1 MEAKDYTNIAGSPFQ
16 PYVQTQ
22 IEQRKKIVSEE
33 NRTYKELQW
42 LTNKNVWI
50 RISSGTD
57 VTDDNIYFKNFKDDA
72 LSRKYILQA
81 GLIDHSGDSFNLR
94 SGLGPDGAYNI
105 GGTDI
110 NKKTDEKFFN
120 ANIISSFGFRP
131 MPGLTGLSIKTG
143 GKLGTLR
150 EASFEFTCYT
160 MEQLN
165 IMDALYMKLGFSV
178 LIEWGHIPFLDKNGE
193 LDNNPRPL
201 NFYNIKTKEELMVAI
216 QEKRVEHSGNY
227 DAMWGTVKNFSYS
240 FGENGE
246 FKCKVDLVGAGDIL
260 ESLKINQSGNIIGNS
275 PTKGDNYPV
284 VADANKSLLNEAL
297 YNYFNSAKKNPNNP
311 CIFRRVLTNYFK
323 KLNINFE
330 DFSQSSD
337 LIKKGFHY
345 SLINGSNTIK
355 GNGGKDIDIPNIPN
369 HEYYFSNYKLEIE
382 VDSGEEETPTGEVQV
397 YITLG
402 HLLLLTLATGG
413 IYDKKDS
420 KENPYIYI
428 DVNPE
433 TNRCYT
439 FPGHCSLDPTVCLIG
454 SQGLPLKIDSDPFK
468 DIQKYYPFYDATNP
482 KLGGRFMWTLVNIDF
497 VAKTLRKYASN
508 DPKGNV
514 NFVDFMQDILSS
526 ISKACGGFNEFRIV
540 PDDDTRCIRIFDDRG
555 IPGYNYETSK
565 YTEIP
570 VLGKN
575 SLVYDFSYTSKISP
589 QLATQ
594 TVIAAQAQV
603 KGIQGSKDA
612 LAFSHLNKGLTNRLS
627 PTRVESVTELNGDN
641 TFNETLSKYIELR
654 DHLISIYSGVSYAII
669 VSDEAL
675 DVIEKNFGVKDNKD
689 GTKDVPKDKLKPL
702 LIDYLQNV
710 YGTFISEVEKRKLKE
725 ERISKK
731 IKVKQEDGNEKEETI
746 NGEIKILFVALNNAQ
761 ADLANETS
769 FDEYFYLNDDGK
781 TYVTT
786 EDDLYRYVHKLLE
799 KKYSDLI
806 GIKREDTPI
815 EKAWT
820 DIAKKQTKNTIKTQ
834 TKSSKTWY

>member
-1 MEAKDYTNIAGSPFQ
+1 MDAKNYTNIAGSPFQ
-16 PYVQTQ
+16 PYVREQ

-57 VTDDNIYFKNFKDDA
+57 VDKDNNHFPNETGDT
-72 LSRKYILQA
+72 LSKKYILQA
-81 GLIDHSGDSFNLR
+81 GLTDYSNNSFNLR
-94 SGLGPDGAYNI
+94 EGLGDNGAYGI
-105 GGTDI
+105 GVTQG
-110 NKKTDEKFFN
+110 
-120 ANIISSFGFRP
+120 FGFKP
-131 MPGLTGLSIKTG
+131 MPGLENISIKTG

-150 EASFEFTCYT
+150 EATIEFTCYNL
-160 MEQLN
+160 EQLN
-165 IMDALYMKLGFSV
+165 IMDALYMKLGFNV
-178 LIEWGHIPFLDKNGE
+178 LIEWGHIPFINNKGE
-193 LDNNPRPL
+193 LDTNPKPL
-201 NFYNIKTKEELMVAI
+201 DFYKINSKEELMVAI
-216 QEKRVEHSGNY
+216 QENRVYHAGNY

-246 FKCKVDLVGAGDIL
+246 FKCKIDLVGAGDIL
-260 ESLKINQSGNIIGNS
+260 ESLKINQSGNIIGAS
-275 PTKGDNYPV
+275 TETLTSGSDYPV

-297 YNYFNSAKKNPNNP
+297 YNYFNLAKDNPNNP
-311 CIFRRVLTNYFK
+311 CIFKGVLTNYFK

-330 DFSQSSD
+330 DFSQNSD

-345 SLINGSNTIK
+345 SLINRSNTIK
-355 GNGGKDIDIPNIPN
+355 GNGSEDINIPDISDYN
-369 HEYYFSNYKLEIE
+369 LYFSNYKLDIA
-382 VDSGEEETPTGEVQV
+382 VDSGEESINKSEVQV

-413 IYDKKDS
+413 IYDKKNS

-454 SQGLPLKIDSDPFK
+454 SQGLPLKIDSKPFK

-482 KLGGRFMWTLVNIDF
+482 KFGGRFMWTLVNVDF

-575 SLVYDFSYTSKISP
+575 SLAYDFSYTSKISP
-589 QLATQ
+589 QMATQ
-594 TVIAAQAQV
+594 TVVAAQAQD

-669 VSDEAL
+669 MSDEAL
-675 DVIEKNFGVKDNKD
+675 DAVEKNYGVTINKD
-689 GTKDVPKDKLKPL
+689 GTKNVPKDKLKSL

-710 YGTFISEVEKRKLKE
+710 YDTLKSEALKRIERGELKE
-725 ERISKK
+725 ERNNIK
-731 IKVKQEDGNEKEETI
+731 IKVLEDGIEKEKPI
-746 NGEIKILFVALNNAQ
+746 NGEIAILTEALGNAQ
-761 ADLANETS
+761 ADLAKETS
-769 FDEYFYLNDDGK
+769 FDGAFMSTKDDGK
-781 TYVTT
+781 TYVTN
-786 EDDLYRYVHKLLE
+786 ENYLYEYVHKLLE

-806 GIKREDTPI
+806 GFRRKDTPI
-815 EKAWT
+815 EAVWT
-820 DIAKKQTKNTIKTQ
+820 DIAKKQTKVTGE
-834 TKSSKTWY
+834 TWY